1 METSS
6 NVSAHWLVFIMC
18 KTCVLKCKCNNL
30 QRQPALT
37 ILTLSGSLWLGD
49 RSSQEA
55 GGLSHVEPPWQKETR
70 EEVHGGAQRHRRGLA
85 CPSQEG
91 YRHDAARTE
100 VWMEVKTR
108 EKFQINEGA
117 HVCGGVPARQ
127 RWGRSASEQI
137 CVNTRLTLC
146 RLCLLSRC
154 SKSVYSKSL
163 DIPDARTKRSKEERY
178 SLPLFPSSC
187 SPLWES
193 ERCSGAFC
201 PKRLK
206 NKYVWRIV

>member
-1 METSS
+1 
-6 NVSAHWLVFIMC
+6 MC
-18 KTCVLKCKCNNL
+18 KAGVLKCKCNNL
-30 QRQPALT
+30 QSQPAFT
-37 ILTLSGSLWLGD
+37 VLTLSGSLWLGH
-49 RSSQEA
+49 RSSKEA
-55 GGLSHVEPPWQKETR
+55 GGLSHAEPARQKKTR
-70 EEVHGGAQRHRRGLA
+70 EEVHGGAERHRRGLA

-91 YRHDAARTE
+91 HRHDATRTE

-108 EKFQINEGA
+108 EMFQINQGA
-117 HVCGGVPARQ
+117 HVCGGVFSGG
-127 RWGRSASEQI
+127 WCRSAALGSSASLQI

-187 SPLWES
+187 SPLWER
-193 ERCSGAFC
+193 ERCSGTFC
-201 PKRLK
+201 PKR
-206 NKYVWRIV
+206 